1 MTVALDDRDRELLA
15 GSAGDGAALA
25 MRLVVRAADSLGA
38 ERLIPI
44 TRAHVDSCL
53 FHGQASLDFVGRLV
67 DGGAQVSVPTTLNVG
82 AVDLLHPELWRG
94 DEATAARGRA
104 LMEAYRALGC
114 RPTFTCA
121 PYQLADARPSFGEQV
136 AWGESNAIAFCNS
149 VLGARTERYGDFIDV
164 ACAITGRVP
173 DAGLHRTDARRAV
186 LVIRLAADVP
196 AMLRDADVLYPILG
210 IVLGR
215 RAGSRVAA
223 LDGLPPDLS
232 EDRLKAICAAAASS
246 GAVAMLHVVGSTP
259 EAPNLEAALQG
270 GAPDEESEVGLAELR
285 AARDE
290 LTTARGAPRA
300 PIGAVSLGTPHA
312 SLAELR
318 AIADEL
324 DGHGDRLASGVELL
338 ISTGRDVLGAAE
350 DAGIA
355 ERLRDAGAELLV
367 DTCSYLGPIL
377 RPSGLPTMTDS
388 AKWAYYAPGNI
399 GAEVI
404 FGSRR
409 ECLRSAI
416 TGRVWRD
423 EALWGGGER

>member
-15 GSAGDGAALA
+15 GAAGDGAALA
-25 MRLVVRAADSLGA
+25 MRLVVRAAEALDA

-53 FHGQASLDFVGRLV
+53 YHGQASLDFVRRLV
-67 DGGAQVSVPTTLNVG
+67 DGGAQVTVPTTLNVG

-94 DEATAARGRA
+94 DETTAARGRA

-121 PYQLADARPSFGEQV
+121 PYQIADARPSLGEQV
-136 AWGESNAIAFCNS
+136 AWAESNAIAFCNS

-164 ACAITGRVP
+164 ACAITGRAP

-186 LVIRLAADVP
+186 LVIHLASDVST
-196 AMLRDADVLYPILG
+196 ALRDADALYPVLG

-223 LDGLPPDLS
+223 LDGLPPNVG

-246 GAVAMLHVVGSTP
+246 GAVAMFHVVGSTP
-259 EAPNLEAALQG
+259 EAPTLHAALQG
-270 GAPDEESEVGLAELR
+270 GEPEGEIEIGLAELR

-290 LTTARGAPRA
+290 LTSAGGATGGR
-300 PIGAVSLGTPHA
+300 IGAVSLGTPHA

-324 DGHGDRLASGVELL
+324 RGKRVAAGVELL
-338 ISTGRDVLGAAE
+338 VSTGRDVLAAAE
-350 DAGIA
+350 EAGIA
-355 ERLRDAGAELLV
+355 ARLRDAGAELLV

-377 RPSGLPTMTDS
+377 RLSRLPIMTDS

-399 GAEVI
+399 GAEVV
-404 FGSRR
+404 FGSRP
-409 ECLRSAI
+409 ECLRSA
-416 TGRVWRD
+416 TSGRVWRD
-423 EALWGGGER
+423 EALWGEGDR